1 MDEYIQML
9 DKRRLHYLGPDML
22 EKTSFFDLYLSAR
35 RLKHCNNGAYED
47 TCMMRRM
54 LGRDGIHISLTSNS

>member
-22 EKTSFFDLYLSAR
+22 EKTSFFDLYLSAQ

-47 TCMMRRM
+47 TC
-54 LGRDGIHISLTSNS
+54 GFYDAKDAGTGWDTHQPD